1 LVESLR
7 HDMVCSDQDF
17 LDSLMPPLHATVP
30 LQEAIDRALVV
41 PDARTPD
48 QGRDLV
54 GPLTSDAGWAGGQ
67 VSRLDGRPVHHRRGG
82 WSDLLLGPPP
92 RPE

>member
-1 LVESLR
+1 
-7 HDMVCSDQDF
+7 
-17 LDSLMPPLHATVP
+17 MPPLHATVP

-41 PDARTPD
+41 PDAKTPD